1 MRQEDL
7 PFVTF
12 HIEHI
17 VARQHGGSDDADN
30 LCQACHWC
38 NFAKGTNLATVVDG
52 RLVPLF
58 NPRRDVWSEHFLRR
72 GDRIIGL
79 TPAGRGTVALLN
91 MNDDDRCEIRSL
103 SHEKP

>member
-12 HIEHI
+12 HVEHI
-17 VARQHGGSDDADN
+17 IARQHGGTDDADN

-38 NFAKGTNLATVVDG
+38 NFAKGTNLATLVDG

-58 NPRRDVWSEHFLRR
+58 NPRDDVWPEHFVRR
-72 GDRIIGL
+72 GDQIVGL
-79 TPAGRGTVALLN
+79 TPAGRGTVTLLN
-91 MNDDDRCEIRSL
+91 MNDDDRREIRSL
-103 SHEKP
+103 LQENP